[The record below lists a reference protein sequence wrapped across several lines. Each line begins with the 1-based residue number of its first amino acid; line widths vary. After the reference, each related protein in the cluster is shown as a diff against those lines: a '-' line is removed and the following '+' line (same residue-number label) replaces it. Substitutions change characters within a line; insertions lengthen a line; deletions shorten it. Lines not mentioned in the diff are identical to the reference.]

1 MEDVRPMRSSKA
13 QKNSE
18 VMTALKECYLIGIRM
33 GCSEG
38 MAITFNDKDGRNE
51 ILCFVRNVDKWTPY
65 INMMQD
71 RINMLLGFEN
81 YIIISAP
88 VDTIF

>member
-13 QKNSE
+13 QKNPE
-18 VMTALKECYLIGIRM
+18 VMTALKECYFIGVRM

-71 RINMLLGFEN
+71 RINMLTGFEN

>member
-13 QKNSE
+13 QKNLE
-18 VMTALKECYLIGIRM
+18 VMTALKECYLIGVRM

-81 YIIISAP
+81 YIIISTP